1 MEKDTLLELIFRSS
15 TNRQLREEQLLNIFG
30 VTSLDDIPTKDL
42 IEFCN
47 NHYCTKEKLVWFL
60 LHLMKL
66 EQSISLKC
74 FRRGKQLLSFLEK
87 MRLSRLPQA
96 HDSLMNKRRRYENQR
111 LYRMC

>member
-47 NHYCTKEKLVWFL
+47 KHYCTKEV
-60 LHLMKL
+60 
-66 EQSISLKC
+66 
-74 FRRGKQLLSFLEK
+74 
-87 MRLSRLPQA
+87 
-96 HDSLMNKRRRYENQR
+96 
-111 LYRMC
+111 